1 MPSTQHTQLLHF
13 FLTRIRGCS
22 GLGLL
27 FLPSLD
33 SASRSLCRLLFAA
46 GGLLPL
52 PGGLLLDRYSQ
63 DVLDASAMSGGTS
76 TPGSSCGSI
85 VSSSGPES
93 LSEGLEHSGT
103 HTREKVYH
111 RTQYR
116 SSILYR
122 FIITVCMY
130 IYVHTLWNLK
140 WGKLLYTAVAYYAC
154 EILESVLHV
163 NTTFKCIHRKKGVS
177 DN

>member
-13 FLTRIRGCS
+13 FLTRIRGCN

-46 GGLLPL
+46 
-52 PGGLLLDRYSQ
+52 GGLLLDRYSQ

-130 IYVHTLWNLK
+130 IYVCTYIVELEM
-140 WGKLLYTAVAYYAC
+140 GQTSLYC
-154 EILESVLHV
+154 SGIL
-163 NTTFKCIHRKKGVS
+163 CM
-177 DN
+177 